1 MEQRFAVTGIECPLS
16 QWVQMYAFDIIGE
29 LTFSKRFGFLE
40 QGKDLENMMHH
51 TGKAMDYI
59 GIMGQLPTLDEYVRL
74 KGFGHILRKIRP
86 TGPLMRF
93 TARQISN
100 YASRNDDSRPDF
112 LTRFVKAREKY
123 PELMTDQR
131 LATYTN
137 TNISAGSDTTAIALR
152 EILYRTLTH
161 PQCLEKVLG
170 EIRSIL
176 QARKASTNSEKNM
189 DKPITW
195 IESQE
200 MHYFQAV
207 VKESLR
213 IHPGLG
219 QIIPRDVPKG
229 GLTICGQY
237 LPEGTV
243 VGCNA
248 WTVHRDRNLYGSNVD
263 EFVPE
268 RWLESEEEHIR
279 KMENANFAFGAGP
292 RVCLGKNIALLE
304 ICKFVPE
311 FFRRFDIKLV
321 DPKRYKL
328 LPGWLVLQQGL
339 DAKLTLRDPTLLMK
353 DVE

>member
-1 MEQRFAVTGIECPLS
+1 
-16 QWVQMYAFDIIGE
+16 
-29 LTFSKRFGFLE
+29 
-40 QGKDLENMMHH
+40 
-51 TGKAMDYI
+51 
-59 GIMGQLPTLDEYVRL
+59 MGQLPTLDEYVRL

-86 TGPLMRF
+86 TGPLMKF

-112 LTRFVKAREKY
+112 LTKFVKAREKY

-161 PQCLEKVLG
+161 PQCMDKVLA
-170 EIRSIL
+170 EIRAVLQDRKGSI
-176 QARKASTNSEKNM
+176 TNEKDM

-195 IESQE
+195 IESQG
-200 MHYFQAV
+200 MCYFQAV

-248 WTVHRDRNLYGSNVD
+248 WTVHRDRNLYGSNMD

-268 RWLESEEEHIR
+268 RWLESDEEHIR
-279 KMENANFAFGAGP
+279 KMENANFVFGAGP

-311 FFRRFDIKLV
+311 FFRRFNITLV

-339 DAKLTLRDPTLLMK
+339 DVKLTLRDPTLFVG
-353 DVE
+353 DTD